1 MTIFIKIIITL
12 FLPLSVIGNETTIR
26 MAKPESG
33 LFSRNAHAEE
43 VLRLALDKTIPSHG
57 KYKIVYTNKMTRN
70 RAMVEMQEGSI
81 HVYDAPTRMEWEENL
96 IPIYFPISKGLLSY
110 RLLLIRKKDQAKFS
124 KIRTSNELKQL
135 RAGLGSQ
142 WSTTKVLEYHKFK
155 VVKSVDYNGLFQML
169 ASGRF
174 DYFLRGANE
183 IFGEF
188 KNHQDEL
195 SNIAIEEDLV
205 VYIYQPIY
213 LFVTPKL
220 PGLAKRVKA
229 GLKMAS
235 EDGSFDRVFEK
246 NHGENIKKSNLGKR
260 RIINIINPL
269 LKKDQTFVD
278 GKYWIDPLEKS
289 IL

>member
-1 MTIFIKIIITL
+1 M
-12 FLPLSVIGNETTIR
+12 GGETTIR

-33 LFSRNAHAEE
+33 QFSRNSHAEE
-43 VLRLALDKTIPSHG
+43 VLRLSLDKTISSHG
-57 KYKIVYTNKMTRN
+57 KYKIVYTKKMTRN
-70 RAMVEMQEGSI
+70 RAMIEMKEGSI

-110 RLLLIRKKDQAKFS
+110 RLLLIRKADQPKFS
-124 KIRTSNELKQL
+124 KIKSSDQLKFL

-142 WSTTKVLEYHKFK
+142 WSTTKVLESQKFK
-155 VVKSVDYNGLFQML
+155 VVKSVNYNGLFQML

-183 IFGEF
+183 IFGEL
-188 KNHQDEL
+188 KNHHYDL
-195 SNIAIEEDLV
+195 PNIAIEEDLL

-220 PGLAKRVKA
+220 PGLAERIKV
-229 GLKMAS
+229 GLKIAF
-235 EDGSFDRVFEK
+235 EDGSFEKVFQK
-246 NHGENIKKSNLGKR
+246 NHGENIKKSKFSRR
-260 RIINIINPL
+260 RIIKIPNPL
-269 LKKDQTFVD
+269 LERGQSFVD
-278 GKYWIDPLEKS
+278 DKFWIDPLEKN